1 MTVDYVVYEARPVLF
16 TLTCNSL
23 DIVERIQGNFVT
35 IPVLLRIS
43 ILICGVVNN
52 IDPTIVSIVT

>member
-16 TLTCNSL
+16 TLPCNSL